1 VWQGGEGGDF
11 LMSMVN
17 YMLNGI
23 PPTIN
28 KNGTANQSADFT
40 WQFGKNGSRCRKA
53 HALWGTNEE
62 FLNAKDKTVIWLN
75 NPDPIIW
82 AKKKLLKV
90 LPDFW
95 GKRLWNPKLDIVE
108 YNPVNKTET
117 EQFTGV
123 RVFDSK
129 ILKAY
134 AKWEL
139 AIKQK
144 DWGEA
149 KNHLA
154 DVYYWYYPH
163 LKKAKVHYHIKMENI
178 ISAHP
183 HIILNYN
190 MTTVEEITSALER
203 SLAFIGRPWSQHD
216 KLKQTEQ
223 RYNELQLQTKQLC
236 KCLDKIDV
244 SYADII
250 RSWDPGLD
258 GTKGFDNKNVF
269 DSAVKTLTILRK
281 TLLEKQSTLPRLSKL
296 QQSFACIDA
305 IKRITSIRKIL
316 QDQNEQD
323 NFIFPKQTDV
333 SKLIIQYVEI
343 TQRLLN
349 DANDWKYNED
359 N

>member
-1 VWQGGEGGDF
+1 MWQGGEGGDF

-17 YMLNGI
+17 YMLNSI
-23 PPTIN
+23 PPIIN
-28 KNGTANQSADFT
+28 VDGTANQSKDFT
-40 WQFGKNGSRCRKA
+40 WQFGNNGSRCLKA
-53 HALWGTNEE
+53 HKPWNTDAQ
-62 FLNAKDKTVIWLN
+62 FLSAKDKTVIWLT
-75 NPDPIIW
+75 NPDTTIW

-90 LPDFW
+90 PPDFW
-95 GKRLWNPKLDIVE
+95 GKRLWNPKLDIIE
-108 YNPVNKTET
+108 YNPVSKTET

-123 RVFDSK
+123 QSIDKK
-129 ILKAY
+129 ILIACTKNN
-134 AKWEL
+134 L
-139 AIKQK
+139 KQ
-144 DWGEA
+144 
-149 KNHLA
+149 
-154 DVYYWYYPH
+154 VYYWYYPH
-163 LKKAKVHYHIKMENI
+163 LKKTKVYYNTKMENI

-223 RYNELQLQTKQLC
+223 RYNELQLQTKQLR

-281 TLLEKQSTLPRLSKL
+281 TLLEKQSTRPRLSKL

-349 DANDWKYNED
+349 GANDWKYNED